1 MAKLHELAKVIRS
14 KNAGALLLTLD
25 IMFDNE
31 EAYRTVFD
39 SGVLSPRKIASLYNL
54 SDNQVEIIAFEV
66 ALAIKITIPRHTTAG
81 SPGDSDVYGAQ
92 QHAPLLDLEITS
104 YILDVASSNH
114 SLASSNEFKSVSLY
128 LNENHLFADDV
139 SIPCKE
145 AASNSDA

>member
-31 EAYRTVFD
+31 GAYRTVFD

-66 ALAIKITIPRHTTAG
+66 ALAIKITIPRHTIAG

-104 YILDVASSNH
+104 G
-114 SLASSNEFKSVSLY
+114 
-128 LNENHLFADDV
+128 
-139 SIPCKE
+139 
-145 AASNSDA
+145 